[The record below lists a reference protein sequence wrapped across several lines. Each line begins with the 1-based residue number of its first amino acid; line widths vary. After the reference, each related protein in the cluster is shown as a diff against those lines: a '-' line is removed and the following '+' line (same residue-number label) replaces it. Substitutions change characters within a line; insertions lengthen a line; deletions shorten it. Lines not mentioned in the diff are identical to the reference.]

1 MSKTWSLAACN
12 TLARRLT
19 RLRKRRLTP
28 RSRPGR
34 RCRNIETRP
43 PPTPSTRGFIL
54 DTYAEIP
61 HCFWALR
68 FFLSFF
74 RTSDNVRSFHVLF
87 WSLQGLRGAFPS
99 KRSEWPRNR
108 KRDHPRPSFLETS
121 HINKVKAP
129 QHVKTPRYYR
139 FPMYLPDI
147 SRKAFAQSKGSI
159 KDINA

>member
-1 MSKTWSLAACN
+1 MHNFKI
-12 TLARRLT
+12 T
-19 RLRKRRLTP
+19 RATVLSHAIDATSHKKCL
-28 RSRPGR
+28 G
-34 RCRNIETRP
+34 
-43 PPTPSTRGFIL
+43 

-108 KRDHPRPSFLETS
+108 KRNHPRPSFLETS

-129 QHVKTPRYYR
+129 QHVKTPRSHR
-139 FPMYLPDI
+139 LPMYFPLI
-147 SRKAFAQSKGSI
+147 SRSAFAQSKGSI
-159 KDINA
+159 KEINAYPFDLLVCLFLITFALAREGYRPNE